1 MALSGRTLKLVKVLY
16 WVFLTMIQIYLCYLM
31 FATNRVLL
39 GVLWLIAGFILI
51 FLFYFHYFQW
61 GDPDS
66 KWPPY
71 IRGCPDYLTKISPT
85 ACVDYVGLNSPIL
98 RKADPGLPPPTDQSY
113 IFDSTGDISQKAART
128 QQYGLTWEGVL

>member
-31 FATNRVLL
+31 FVTNRVLL
-39 GVLWLIAGFILI
+39 GILWLIAGFILI
-51 FLFYFHYFQW
+51 FLFYFYYFPW

-66 KWPPY
+66 RWPPY

-85 ACVDYVGLNSPIL
+85 ACVDYVGLNSPLL
-98 RKADPGLPPPTDQSY
+98 RKSDAKLPPPTDPSH
-113 IFDSTGDISQKAART
+113 IFDSSGDMSQKAARA
-128 QQYGLTWEGVL
+128 QQYGLSWEGVL